1 MTRKEAEKRNKER
14 NKEAEESAKRK
25 KNMIKKLPKMQNI
38 KKHDNI
44 IYSFI
49 QEAEVEVL
57 LGIIDEFDIDSI
69 YC

>member
-1 MTRKEAEKRNKER
+1 
-14 NKEAEESAKRK
+14 
-25 KNMIKKLPKMQNI
+25 MQNI